1 MSVSMTWPQYKRRE
15 ATIDGWTVKLSGL
28 QCNILFILLVR
39 RQFVKITDIADFV
52 YPAVAPI
59 NSHQAI
65 SITIATLR
73 RKLGVGIENRYGWG
87 YRVIHN

>member
-15 ATIDGWTVKLSGL
+15 ATIDGWTVKLSNL

-52 YPAVAPI
+52 YPSVMPLNA
-59 NSHQAI
+59 HQAI
-65 SITIATLR
+65 SITIANLR
-73 RKLGVGIENRYGWG
+73 RRLANVAEIENRYGWG
-87 YRVIHN
+87 YRIC